1 MILYLPGLHRVGE
14 HCAVSKYLPLVW
26 AGLWR
31 RPVRSALTVLSITI
45 AFLLVGLLQGVN
57 AAFTETI
64 AAARRDLMIVNI
76 RVRGSPPMPLAMRST
91 IANVPGV
98 VEVVPRAYFIGTYRP
113 PYDIAALATEPEGF
127 FRLRPALAVDKS
139 ASLEAMRTVRSGML
153 ATPALLAQYDWQV
166 GNRITLRSRELKID
180 GSADWTFDIVG
191 TFDSVQN
198 PNTATLAV
206 INYAYFD
213 DYRVANRGTAELF
226 YIRIADATRSIATA
240 AAIDRTFANSPHATR
255 TRSDQDRAE
264 ADAAQMGDIAF
275 FTNAILGAVL
285 FTLFFV
291 TANTMRQSVQDRI
304 GEFGVLKALGYSDAK
319 VFALA
324 LAEALTL
331 YAVGAWLG
339 LMVAAAVAPLA
350 DDIARGINVSWTVAV
365 RAVVAAGALALISVA
380 LPSLRLYRLTA
391 ARALASH

>member
-1 MILYLPGLHRVGE
+1 M
-14 HCAVSKYLPLVW
+14 
-26 AGLWR
+26 
-31 RPVRSALTVLSITI
+31 RSALTVLSITI

-57 AAFTETI
+57 AAFSETI
-64 AAARRDLMIVNI
+64 AAARRDLMIVNT

-91 IANVPGV
+91 IADMPGV
-98 VEVVPRAYFIGTYRP
+98 LEVVPRAYFTGIFRP

-127 FRLRPALAVDKS
+127 FRLRPALAIDS
-139 ASLEAMRTVRSGML
+139 PASLDAMRSVRSGML
-153 ATPALLAQYDWQV
+153 ATPALLARYDLQV
-166 GNRITLRSRELKID
+166 GSKITLRSRELKVD
-180 GSADWTFDIVG
+180 GSGDWPFDIVG
-191 TFDSVQN
+191 TFDSVEN
-198 PNTATLAV
+198 PNTAALAV

-226 YIRIADATRSIATA
+226 YIRIAAPTRSIATA
-240 AAIDRTFANSPHATR
+240 ASIDRTFANSPHATR

-291 TANTMRQSVQDRI
+291 TSNTMRQSVQDRI
-304 GEFGVLKALGYSDAK
+304 AEFGVLKALGYSDRK

-324 LAEALTL
+324 LVEALAL
-331 YAVGAWLG
+331 YVVGAWLG
-339 LMVAAAVAPLA
+339 LALAAAIAPLA
-350 DDIARGINVSWTVAV
+350 DDIARGISVSWMVAV
-365 RAVVAAGALALISVA
+365 RAVAMAGALALISVA

>member
-1 MILYLPGLHRVGE
+1 VR
-14 HCAVSKYLPLVW
+14 KYLPLVW

-57 AAFTETI
+57 AAFTESI
-64 AAARRDLMIVNI
+64 AAARRDLMMVNV

-91 IANVPGV
+91 IANMPGV
-98 VEVVPRAYFIGTYRP
+98 VEVVQRAYFLGTYRP

-127 FRLRPALAVDKS
+127 FRLRPALAVDKP

-153 ATPALLAQYDWQV
+153 ATPALLAQYGLRV
-166 GNRITLRSRELKID
+166 GNKITLRSRELKID
-180 GSADWTFDIVG
+180 GSGDWTFDIVG

-206 INYAYFD
+206 INYDYFD
-213 DYRVANRGTAELF
+213 DYRVTNRGTAELF
-226 YIRIADATRSIATA
+226 IIRIADPTRSIATA

-255 TRSDQDRAE
+255 TRSDQARAE

-291 TANTMRQSVQDRI
+291 TSNTMRQSVQDRI
-304 GEFGVLKALGYSDAK
+304 AEFGVLKALGYSDTK
-319 VFALA
+319 VFVLA
-324 LAEALTL
+324 LLEALTL
-331 YAVGAWLG
+331 YVVGAWLG
-339 LMVAAAVAPLA
+339 LALAAAIAPLA
-350 DDIARGINVSWTVAV
+350 DDVARGISVSWTVVV